1 MAAATADLRVFDDP
15 EALADALAT
24 AFDAAAEQSVAE
36 RGGFSVA
43 LAGGRTPGGLYHLLA
58 TRFGDRAWWAETRVY
73 WSDERYV
80 PPDHPDSNVGA
91 ARTAV
96 LDSVGLPPAHVLA
109 PDTTLVDPEEAA
121 RQYGRALRDAGGL
134 DLVLLG
140 LGEDAHVASLFPGG
154 TALDEGH
161 HRVVV
166 VSDSPKP
173 PAVRLTMTLVAF
185 REARATWI
193 LASGASKAGALAASL
208 QPASRQ
214 PGTRTPAARVAASG
228 ARVTWWV
235 DREAAGIRP
244 RQNV

>member
-1 MAAATADLRVFDDP
+1 MAAATADLWVFDDP

-24 AFDAAAEQSVAE
+24 AFDAAAEQAVAK
-36 RGGFSVA
+36 RGQFSVA
-43 LAGGRTPGGLYHLLA
+43 LAGGRTPGGLYHRLA
-58 TRFGDRAWWAETRVY
+58 TGFGDRSWWTETRVY

-80 PPDHPDSNVGA
+80 APDHPDSNVRA

-96 LDSVGLPPAHVLA
+96 LDSVGLPPAQVLA
-109 PDTTLVDPEEAA
+109 PDTTLVDPEAAA
-121 RQYGRALRDAGGL
+121 RDYGRAVRDAGGL

-140 LGEDAHVASLFPGG
+140 LGEDAHVASLFPGSG
-154 TALDEGH
+154 ALDEAR

-173 PAVRLTMTLVAF
+173 PAVRLTMTPVAF

-208 QPASRQ
+208 QPGA
-214 PGTRTPAARVAASG
+214 RTPAAKVAASG
-228 ARVTWWV
+228 ARVTWWA
-235 DREAAGIRP
+235 DREAAGTRP
-244 RQNV
+244 GQEV